1 MTENAL
7 QQGRDVDGGPLL
19 SSYRP
24 LPVGARPSSISSPF
38 KGVQQ
43 VELELRLLE
52 ALAIYHPSKLAGM
65 HRHFVLFGLMDHL
78 ERRLNQRFSPNEVLQ
93 LLDCFFNVALLKADD
108 DDMELMTL
116 EEEFSLPSSIF
127 EDIKEAL

>member
-7 QQGRDVDGGPLL
+7 LQGRDVDGGPLL

-52 ALAIYHPSKLAGM
+52 ALAIYHPSKLAGTPLAIY
-65 HRHFVLFGLMDHL
+65 HPSKLAGTPF
-78 ERRLNQRFSPNEVLQ
+78 
-93 LLDCFFNVALLKADD
+93 ALIITSNHSR
-108 DDMELMTL
+108 MWN
-116 EEEFSLPSSIF
+116 SC
-127 EDIKEAL
+127 

>member
-7 QQGRDVDGGPLL
+7 LQGRDVDGGPLL
-19 SSYRP
+19 SSYR
-24 LPVGARPSSISSPF
+24 PVGARPSSISSPF

-78 ERRLNQRFSPNEVLQ
+78 ERRLNQQFSPNEVLQ
-93 LLDCFFNVALLKADD
+93 LLDCFFNVALLADD